1 MANIS
6 FDTFRTLGFKHTTHL
21 KPAHYLQ
28 HRDALKAADWVL
40 FPEYWQVNALVF
52 GLGCRIFPSLAT
64 YLLGH
69 NKVEMT
75 RALEVVAPHNTP
87 RTLITANSDVDA
99 ERVWEAMDLPF
110 VVKLPKASMGNGVW
124 LVENR
129 ADFNRYRALS
139 DVIYAQEYLPIDR
152 DIRVVVIGDQVLTA
166 YWRCQAAGGFY
177 NNVAKGGIIDHSPVP
192 LHALTLARDIA
203 VALGID
209 HAGFDIAMVGDFPY
223 VLEFNRLFG
232 NRGLPGGDAQLRE
245 AIEHY
250 LAQRHPPQSPSRGDL
265 PRAI

>member
-6 FDTFRTLGFKHTTHL
+6 FDAFRTLGFKNTTHL
-21 KPAHYLQ
+21 KPSHFLQ
-28 HRDALKAADWVL
+28 HQEALAAADWVL

-52 GLGCRIFPSLAT
+52 GLNCRIFPSLAT
-64 YLLGH
+64 YLIGH
-69 NKVEMT
+69 NKIEMT
-75 RALEVVAPHNTP
+75 RALEVVAPGHTP
-87 RTLITANSDVDA
+87 RTLITANTDSDA
-99 ERVWEAMDLPF
+99 EQVWDIMDLPF

-124 LVENR
+124 LVENQ
-129 ADFNRYRALS
+129 ADFARYRAQS

-192 LHALTLARDIA
+192 LQAMTLARDIA
-203 VALGID
+203 VKLGIN

-232 NRGLPGGDAQLRE
+232 NQGLPGGSTSLRE
-245 AIEHY
+245 PIEQY
-250 LAQRHPPQSPSRGDL
+250 LAGYSNPDTPPKNL
-265 PRAI
+265 PEAI